1 MAMVSAGHR
10 SWTRRRVVGTA
21 PLALGAV
28 SSPLAALAQGLVGAE
43 LMTDKD
49 LETARLAARER
60 ILAAMAATG
69 VGGVAVAMV
78 YRDEPLWVEGFGV
91 TNTPGRPVDDRTIF
105 SLESISKNFTA
116 TAIMIAAQDGLL
128 DLDKPIS
135 HYLPRFKVHSRFDGA
150 PERTITLRLLL
161 SHRAGFAHE
170 APAGNNYDL
179 DAPSFGEHIRSISDT
194 WLRYP
199 VGERYCYSNLG
210 VDLAG
215 YVLQRASGVG
225 FAEYLRMKL
234 FEPLGMTDST
244 ADPKVYAARENRA
257 IGHSVGHALVPL
269 LVPMIPS
276 GGVYTSARDMSRY
289 AAFHLGKGRFHG
301 KQVLRL
307 GLWEEMH
314 AFPYGGAY
322 SLGIGKIDATYE
334 RGVAHI
340 FDHDG
345 GGFGF
350 EATFIY
356 CPQTQ
361 FSWTAM
367 INGAMHGDT
376 PNPHAFPYPPEVA
389 RKAFGNVMGRP
400 VPPTPPAAITPVAM
414 TPTQAQGYAGTYIGR
429 DVAFTLTAEDAT
441 LRFKWNGADSKLA
454 FTSPTKARV
463 ADGPLAQQE
472 WIYHPARGDQ
482 AAYFEWADG
491 SCYDYNDGP
500 NDPPGPADR
509 ASDRIV
515 GKYTLN
521 VWGKP
526 SAITLHTQNGYL
538 YLDQFR
544 LFEFRPGLYF
554 TADGEAADF
563 RTGMPTWRNIRLNR
577 SARPAS

>member
-1 MAMVSAGHR
+1 LPI
-10 SWTRRRVVGTA
+10 TT
-21 PLALGAV
+21 
-28 SSPLAALAQGLVGAE
+28 LAQSLDGAP
-43 LMTDKD
+43 LMTDRE
-49 LETARLAARER
+49 LETVRQAARER

-69 VGGVAVAMV
+69 VGGVSVAMV

-116 TAIMIAAQDGLL
+116 TAIMIASQDGLL
-128 DLDKPIS
+128 DLDEPIAR
-135 HYLPRFKVHSRFDGA
+135 YLPRFRVHSRFDEA
-150 PERTITLRLLL
+150 PEHKITLRLLL

-170 APAGNNYDL
+170 APVGNNYDRG
-179 DAPSFGEHIRSISDT
+179 AASFAEHIRSISDT

-199 VGERYCYSNLG
+199 VGERFCYSNLG

-225 FAEYLRMKL
+225 FAEYLRTKV
-234 FEPLGMTDST
+234 FEPLGMSDST
-244 ADPKVYAARENRA
+244 ADPKVYSARENRA
-257 IGHSVGHALVPL
+257 IGHSAGHAHVPL

-289 AAFHLGKGRFHG
+289 AAFHLGKGLLHG
-301 KQVLRL
+301 KQVLRRD
-307 GLWEEMH
+307 LWEQMH

-356 CPQTQ
+356 CPQAQ

-367 INGAMHGDT
+367 INGATHGDT

-400 VPPTPPAAITPVAM
+400 VPPLPAPSVTQIVM
-414 TPTQAQGYAGTYIGR
+414 THSQAQGYVGTYIGR
-429 DVAFTLTAEDAT
+429 DVAFTLTSDDAT
-441 LRFKWNGADSKLA
+441 LHFKWNGADSRLA
-454 FTSPTKARV
+454 FTSATKARV
-463 ADGPLAQQE
+463 VSGPLAQQD
-472 WIYHPARGDQ
+472 WTYHPARGDRG
-482 AAYFEWADG
+482 AYFEWSDG

-500 NDPPGPADR
+500 NDPPGPAGA
-509 ASDRIV
+509 ASDRLV
-515 GKYTLN
+515 GKYTVD
-521 VWGKP
+521 VWGEP
-526 SAITLHTQNGYL
+526 DAITLHKQNGYL

-544 LFEFRPGLYF
+544 LLEYRPGLYF

-563 RTGMPTWRNIRLNR
+563 RTSTPTWRNIRLNR
-577 SARPAS
+577 SASTAG